1 MAYKKYREELKRA
14 FWRATDRLFNLST
27 RYVLERFVFDS
38 IPGIAPSS
46 VYFTSQIQNTAQQLE
61 KDLVNIVRN
70 NTDFPI
76 AGSLA
81 EAMHTNIDTLF
92 KNYQGELEQ
101 LISFY
106 LQNKATEM
114 TESDLK
120 KLIQQVIREV
130 TRLVYKSFAARL
142 LSLIRWFVFVHYINY
157 YETYGDFEIVYV
169 PLLKGNFH
177 AEICKRRAK
186 LFKKVPFSEVYN
198 LFKSNARE
206 YKGHTIVES
215 ERGTFLNPHYG
226 CDSMW
231 FAVDLKK

>member
-38 IPGIAPSS
+38 VPGITPTS
-46 VYFTSQIQNTAQQLE
+46 VYFTTQIQNTAQQLE
-61 KDLVNIVRN
+61 KDLVNIVRS

-76 AGSLA
+76 VGSLG

-106 LQNKATEM
+106 LQNKAADM

-120 KLIQQVIREV
+120 KLIQQAIREV

-142 LSLIRWFVFVHYINY
+142 LSLIRWFVFVHYITY
-157 YETYGDFEIVYV
+157 YETYGDFEVAYV

-198 LFKSNARE
+198 LFKENARE
-206 YKGHTIVES
+206 YKGHKVVEN

-231 FAVDLKK
+231 FAIDLKK